1 MTKLAKV
8 VCDIKSVLSDGDIR
22 DLRAACKKTNSL
34 GRKTK
39 ILKKTAT
46 AAAYCASA
54 MSQTRA
60 RELHVCDSC
69 VFQQPLQ
76 VIFIFDK
83 EN

>member
-39 ILKKTAT
+39 ILKKKQQQLLLTARPLCPRHGPENSM
-46 AAAYCASA
+46 YVIPAS
-54 MSQTRA
+54 
-60 RELHVCDSC
+60 
-69 VFQQPLQ
+69 
-76 VIFIFDK
+76 FD
-83 EN
+83 NLSR